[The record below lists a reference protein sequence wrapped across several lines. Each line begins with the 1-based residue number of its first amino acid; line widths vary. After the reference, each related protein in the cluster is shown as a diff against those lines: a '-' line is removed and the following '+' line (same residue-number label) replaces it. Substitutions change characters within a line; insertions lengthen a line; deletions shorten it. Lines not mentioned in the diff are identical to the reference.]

1 MHGSSCRLDFF
12 NTIGRFKVR
21 RGSPDSDTD
30 VNCGSFEHW
39 PSSGYWWQ
47 NRWGEIMTDAE
58 LTALATILLVVV
70 GGAQVGILSGQ
81 RQQQRLDWAEMYRR
95 RWTEL
100 QGDWATG
107 RLGDWATGR
116 LGDWATGRL
125 GDDCIS
131 WSQGTRLLSNR
142 APCKTSRITRI
153 CKIIF

>member
-1 MHGSSCRLDFF
+1 MHGSSCRLEFF

-21 RGSPDSDTD
+21 RGSSDSDAD
-30 VNCGSFEHW
+30 ANCGSFDHW
-39 PSSGYWWQ
+39 SSSDYWCQ

-107 RLGDWATGR
+107 RLGD
-116 LGDWATGRL
+116 
-125 GDDCIS
+125 DCIS

-142 APCKTSRITRI
+142 TPCKTPKITRT

>member
-1 MHGSSCRLDFF
+1 
-12 NTIGRFKVR
+12 
-21 RGSPDSDTD
+21 
-30 VNCGSFEHW
+30 
-39 PSSGYWWQ
+39 
-47 NRWGEIMTDAE
+47 MTDAE

-116 LGDWATGRL
+116 LGDWATGR
-125 GDDCIS
+125 
-131 WSQGTRLLSNR
+131 RLYFLVAR
-142 APCKTSRITRI
+142 HKT
-153 CKIIF
+153 IIKSHTM

>member
-1 MHGSSCRLDFF
+1 
-12 NTIGRFKVR
+12 
-21 RGSPDSDTD
+21 
-30 VNCGSFEHW
+30 
-39 PSSGYWWQ
+39 
-47 NRWGEIMTDAE
+47 MTDAE

-116 LGDWATGRL
+116 RL
-125 GDDCIS
+125 YFLVA
-131 WSQGTRLLSNR
+131 RH
-142 APCKTSRITRI
+142 KT
-153 CKIIF
+153 IIKSHTM